1 MIESTI
7 YKKGFP
13 KGFLKVFKKKTDIKA
28 NVLAMFEMIF
38 AHFFKWDFE
47 NEIAKEEIES
57 DVIET
62 LLFENGRSMLFEFGG
77 HYFTTLIAERGKI
90 DNVGRLTKARPI
102 TLDGNIYD
110 ERIIRRIVTLK
121 NNKITIE
128 EPNAVIIKN
137 NLLDLPT
144 TTLLMPFVDT
154 LNYIWQSLQISLSNA
169 RVKRIFKAVDQ
180 NQANILKSQINDLID
195 GVESVKI
202 ITDKNAVN
210 GFETIDAVNNSQDI
224 KDIREVYDWLY
235 NWILTYLGID
245 NMAQIDKQSGMSE
258 IEINANKQQTN
269 AYLSSMLE
277 YRKKACKEINKLYNL
292 GAKVETLTE
301 INAREIQK
309 QIVDNMTEPQA
320 KNQKENI

>member
-7 YKKGFP
+7 YRKGFP
-13 KGFLKVFKKKTDIKA
+13 KGFLKVFRKKTDIKA

-38 AHFFKWDFE
+38 AHYFKWSFT
-47 NEIAKEEIES
+47 NERAKEEIES

-62 LLFENGRSMLFEFGG
+62 LLFENGRSMFFEFGG
-77 HYFTTLIAERGKI
+77 HYFTTLIAEKGKI

-121 NNKITIE
+121 NNNITIE

-144 TTLLMPFVDT
+144 TTLLAPFIDT
-154 LNYIWQSLQISLSNA
+154 LNYIWQSLQISLSNN
-169 RVKRIFKAVDQ
+169 RVKRIFKATDQ
-180 NQANILKSQINDLID
+180 NQANVLKKEINDLID

-202 ITDKNAVN
+202 VTDKNAAN
-210 GFETIDAVNNSQDI
+210 GFETIDAVSSSQEI

-245 NMAQIDKQSGMSE
+245 NMAQIDKQSGMTDT
-258 IEINANKQQTN
+258 EINANKAQTN
-269 AYLSSMLE
+269 AYLSAMLE
-277 YRKKACKEINKLYNL
+277 YRQKACVDINRLYGI
-292 GAKVETLTE
+292 GAKVETITE
-301 INAREIQK
+301 IQAREMQK
-309 QIVDNMTEPQA
+309 QIVDNMQKQQEES
-320 KNQKENI
+320 QKENI